1 MATSTCAKVA
11 IPLQGDNG
19 LMRHRQVFLTLLL
32 AMLAV
37 PDLAESQ
44 IEISSRASSIQV
56 GGRVHAQYATSSVG
70 DADNDFFLRRVRLIA
85 DITLNDFVTARV
97 QPDFARGKIALQDVY
112 VRLGSS
118 SKFRVW
124 VGQFKRAFDI
134 FELSSSTDLSIIER
148 DARVEGVSECSGVS
162 GICSYSRLTEK
173 LKYAERD
180 QGIKIDGSSGR
191 MSYQF
196 TLTNGTGINVSDEN
210 DAKSYSGRLSFTASD
225 KVTFSAQV
233 GVHDYLFPLVAT
245 RTERGVDMKTA
256 RGVAWGADLE
266 FGTWRDGA
274 HIQASVIRGDNWK
287 SLDSNQNEATF
298 LTTQIV
304 ASYYSEKSGRLAGIE
319 PLLRLSFGDPDTA
332 VGKNAGTVVTPGL
345 MFYLQGKSK
354 IGANLDVYS
363 PQSGDTALS
372 FKVQTYLYF

>member
-1 MATSTCAKVA
+1 MNNRW
-11 IPLQGDNG
+11 G
-19 LMRHRQVFLTLLL
+19 FLTLALTVL
-32 AMLAV
+32 TV
-37 PDLAESQ
+37 PTAAEAQ
-44 IEISSRASSIQV
+44 FEISSRASSIQI
-56 GGRVHAQYATSSVG
+56 GGRAHAQYAASSVS
-70 DADNDFFLRRVRLIA
+70 DVENDFFLRRVRLIA
-85 DITLNDFVTARV
+85 DITLNDFVSARI

-112 VRLGSS
+112 VRLGFS
-118 SKFRVW
+118 SKFRVSA
-124 VGQFKRAFDI
+124 GQFKRAFDI

-148 DARVEGVSECSGVS
+148 DARVEGASGCAGVS
-162 GICSYSRLTEK
+162 GICSYSRLIQK
-173 LKYAERD
+173 LKYSERD

-210 DAKSYSGRLSFTASD
+210 DAKSYSGRLRLAASD
-225 KVTFSAQV
+225 KVTFSAQL
-233 GVHDYLFPLVAT
+233 GVHDYLFPLVDT
-245 RTERGVDMKTA
+245 RTERGVDTKTA
-256 RGVAWGADLE
+256 RGVAWGADVE

-287 SLDSNQNEATF
+287 SLDASHNEATF

-332 VGKNAGTVVTPGL
+332 LGKNAGTVVTPGL

-363 PQSGDTALS
+363 PQSGDTEMS

>member
-1 MATSTCAKVA
+1 
-11 IPLQGDNG
+11 
-19 LMRHRQVFLTLLL
+19 MRHRRVFLTLLL

-37 PDLAESQ
+37 PDVAESQ

-56 GGRVHAQYATSSVG
+56 GGRAHAQYAASSVG

-148 DARVEGVSECSGVS
+148 DARVEGVSGCSGVS
-162 GICSYSRLTEK
+162 GICSYSRLIEK

-191 MSYQF
+191 LSYQA

-210 DAKSYSGRLSFTASD
+210 DGKSYSGR
-225 KVTFSAQV
+225 VTFAASEKVSLSGQL
-233 GVHDYLFPLVAT
+233 GVHDYLIESA
-245 RTERGVDMKTA
+245 GNSTA
-256 RGVAWGADLE
+256 RGIAWGVDVE

-287 SLDSNQNEATF
+287 SLNSSDSEATF
-298 LTTQIV
+298 FTTQIV
-304 ASYYSEKSGRLAGIE
+304 ASYYTERRGQLAGIE
-319 PLLRLSFGDPDTA
+319 PLLRLSLGDPDTA

-354 IGANLDVYS
+354 IGANLDIYS

>member
-1 MATSTCAKVA
+1 MNNRW
-11 IPLQGDNG
+11 G
-19 LMRHRQVFLTLLL
+19 FLTLALTIL
-32 AMLAV
+32 TV
-37 PDLAESQ
+37 PTAAEAQ
-44 IEISSRASSIQV
+44 FEISSRASSIQI
-56 GGRVHAQYATSSVG
+56 GGRAHAQYAASSVS
-70 DADNDFFLRRVRLIA
+70 DVENDFFLRRVRLIA
-85 DITLNDFVTARV
+85 DITLNDFVSARI

-112 VRLGSS
+112 VRLGFS
-118 SKFRVW
+118 SKFRVSA
-124 VGQFKRAFDI
+124 GQFKRAFDI

-148 DARVEGVSECSGVS
+148 DARVEGASGCAGVS
-162 GICSYSRLTEK
+162 GICSYSRLTQK
-173 LKYAERD
+173 LRYSERD

-210 DAKSYSGRLSFTASD
+210 DAKSYSG
-225 KVTFSAQV
+225 
-233 GVHDYLFPLVAT
+233 
-245 RTERGVDMKTA
+245 ERGVDTKTA
-256 RGVAWGADLE
+256 RGVAWGADVE

-287 SLDSNQNEATF
+287 SLDSSHNEATF

-332 VGKNAGTVVTPGL
+332 LGKNAGTVVTPGL

-363 PQSGDTALS
+363 PQSGDTEMS

>member
-1 MATSTCAKVA
+1 MIRDVNVATSTCAKVA
-11 IPLQGDNG
+11 ISLQGDNG
-19 LMRHRQVFLTLLL
+19 LMRYRRVFLTLLL

-37 PDLAESQ
+37 PDVAESQ
-44 IEISSRASSIQV
+44 IEISSRASSIQI

-70 DADNDFFLRRVRLIA
+70 DVDNDFFLRRVRLIA
-85 DITLNDFVTARV
+85 DITLNDFIAARV

-148 DARVEGVSECSGVS
+148 DARVEGVSGCSGVS
-162 GICSYSRLTEK
+162 SICSYSRLIEK

-191 MSYQF
+191 LSYQA

-210 DAKSYSGRLSFTASD
+210 DAKSYSGR
-225 KVTFSAQV
+225 VTFAASEKVSFSGQL
-233 GVHDYLFPLVAT
+233 GVHDYLIESA
-245 RTERGVDMKTA
+245 EKSTA
-256 RGVAWGADLE
+256 RGIAWGVDVE

-287 SLDSNQNEATF
+287 SLDASNSEATF
-298 LTTQIV
+298 FTTQIV
-304 ASYYSEKSGRLAGIE
+304 ASYYTERRGQLAGIE

-363 PQSGDTALS
+363 PQSGETALS